1 MSEFPRPTDVQA
13 LAWPAIQEHR
23 HTLIA
28 APTGSGK
35 TLAAFLATI
44 DQLVRW
50 ALDGR
55 LTDRTLV
62 VYVSPLKA
70 LSNDIERNLQRPL
83 EGIRE
88 QLRAAGLPDVR
99 LRVMVRTGDTKTS
112 DRTAMTKHPPHILV
126 TTPESLFILL
136 TSDGGRRMLGDVRT
150 VIVDEIHALVRD
162 KRGSHLSLSLERLE
176 RLTGRRLARI
186 GLSATQKPIETVAQF
201 LVGMGRTEPSSC
213 TIVNT
218 GHSRRLDLAI
228 EVPRSP
234 LTSVM
239 ANEVWEEIYE
249 RLVTLIQEHRTTLV
263 FVNTR
268 KMSER
273 ISYQLR
279 ARLGDDVVRGHH
291 GSMSKEHRLEAEQK
305 LKSGALRALVATA
318 SLELGIDI
326 GSVDLVCQLGSP
338 KSIATFLQR
347 VGRSGHT
354 ITGIPKG
361 RLFPLSRDELVECT
375 AVLDAVRRGELDTL
389 IIPEAPIDIL
399 GQQIVAETS
408 AEEYGEDDLYGLV
421 RAAYPYRN
429 LGRTAFDE
437 VIAMLSQGFTHRR
450 GRSGAYLHHDAVNG
464 RVRAR
469 RGARLAAIMNGGA
482 IPDTFDYD
490 VILEPTNTFIGTLNE
505 DYAIESMAGD
515 VFQLAN
521 KSWQI
526 VKIGNGFVR
535 VIDAGQAPPS
545 IPFWLGEAP
554 GRSNELST
562 AVARLRE
569 DISTRLGE
577 WHGADRGE
585 SVDTASLRRRIVPAL
600 EWLKSELGLSDPAA
614 EQLATYLMLSK
625 IALGEIPSQRRLV
638 MERFFD
644 EAGDMHLVIHS
655 PFGSRLNRAWGLA
668 LRKRFCRKF
677 NFELQAAANED
688 AIMMSLGSTHSFPL
702 DEVYSYLH
710 SGSVRN
716 ILVQAL
722 LDAPMFE
729 VRWRWNASRSLAL
742 LRRRNGKR
750 VPAQLQRMNAQDLVA
765 LVFPDQLA
773 CLENI
778 SGDREVPDHP
788 LVRQTI
794 HDCLTE
800 AMDIDGLES
809 LLRRIEKREI
819 PTNALDLREPSPL
832 AQEILNARPYAF
844 LDDAPLEER
853 RSRAVAGRSWLDLSE
868 ATDLAQLDPS
878 VIQAVQEQAWP
889 DAESADELHEAL
901 MWLGFVTEPEI
912 RMHEWSQWFDELAAS
927 RRVAVVHTGTVRLLI
942 AVERWPMFKAVF
954 PSAHTG
960 GEVSVPA
967 AYASQ
972 EWSRESALVEV
983 VRGRLEGLG
992 PVTALGV
999 ANSMGVAESDVARAL
1014 AALENEGFA
1023 FRGKYRPGVEEEEWC
1038 ERRLLARIHRGTLDK
1053 LRREIE
1059 PVSAAD
1065 FMRYLFAWHRLEH
1078 GQQPEGPDSLAVVL
1092 GQLEGY
1098 EAPAAAWEGDIL
1110 PARVADYDY
1119 AWLDMA
1125 CLSGKTAWGRFRGA
1139 RSGGGPVKSTPIML
1153 VSRGNLELWQ
1163 SLYQNGH
1170 AADLATN
1177 TKTVLEFLTE
1187 RGASFFDEI
1196 VGRTGLLKSQV
1207 EESIAELVSAGKIA
1221 SDSFAGLRAL
1231 LVPQKYRSQ
1240 GQERRHKIAFSM
1252 DQAGRWSVVPTKTG
1266 AGDRDVKELV
1276 ARTLLH
1282 RYGVVFRRLAERES
1296 IAPPW
1301 RELLRVY
1308 RTLEARGEAR
1318 GGRFVDGVWGEQYA
1332 LPEAVTKLRA
1342 VRNEAP
1348 AGHVV
1353 SLSAADPVNLHGVL
1367 PQGERVSTLITNR
1380 VLYRDGVVIAI
1391 LESGEVKW
1399 PAAVADADQ
1408 WQFKNALLQRRVPPK
1423 LKAYLGKGIG

>member
-1 MSEFPRPTDVQA
+1 MDEFPHPTEIQS
-13 LAWPAIQEHR
+13 LAWPAIRQRR

-35 TLAAFLATI
+35 TLAAFLAAINDFVVLGLNGT
-44 DQLVRW
+44 L
-50 ALDGR
+50 A
-55 LTDRTLV
+55 DRTHI

-70 LSNDIERNLQRPL
+70 LSNDIEKNLQRPI

-88 QLRAAGLPDVR
+88 QLKSAGLPDVR
-99 LRVMVRTGDTKTS
+99 IRVMVRTGDTKPS

-126 TTPESLFILL
+126 TTPESLFLLL
-136 TSDGGRRMLGDVRT
+136 TSESGRKMLSGVHT
-150 VIVDEIHALVRD
+150 VMVDEIHALVRD

-176 RLTGRRLARI
+176 RVTGRPFVRI
-186 GLSATQKPIETVAQF
+186 GLSATQKPIDEVALF
-201 LVGMGRTEPSSC
+201 LTGVGDGRNDC
-213 TIVNT
+213 AIVNT
-218 GHSRRLDLAI
+218 GHTRRWDLAM

-234 LTSVM
+234 LGAVM
-239 ANEVWEEIYE
+239 AMEVWEEVYD
-249 RLVTLIQEHRTTLV
+249 RLVQLILEHRTTLV

-279 ARLGDDVVRGHH
+279 ERLGAEAVAGHH
-291 GSMSKEHRLEAEQK
+291 GSMSKDHRLDAEQR
-305 LKSGALRALVATA
+305 LKAGSLRALVATA

-354 ITGIPKG
+354 IAGTPKG
-361 RLFPLSRDELVECT
+361 RLFPLSRDELVECA
-375 AVLDAVRRGELDTL
+375 AVMDAVRRGELDRL
-389 IIPEAPIDIL
+389 VIPQKPLDIL
-399 GQQIVAETS
+399 SQQIVAEVAMEAS
-408 AEEYGEDDLYGLV
+408 GESELFD
-421 RAAYPYRN
+421 RMRRAYPYRDMT
-429 LGRTAFDE
+429 RREFDD
-437 VIAMLSQGFTHRR
+437 IITMLANGFTHRR
-450 GRSGAYLHHDAVNG
+450 GRSGAYLHHDAVNQQL
-464 RVRAR
+464 RAR

-482 IPDTFDYD
+482 IPDLFDYD
-490 VILEPTNTFIGTLNE
+490 VILEPSNTFIGSLNE

-535 VIDAGQAPPS
+535 VVDAGEAPPS
-545 IPFWLGEAP
+545 IPFWLGETP
-554 GRSNELST
+554 GRTDELSF
-562 AVARLRE
+562 AVARLRDE
-569 DISTRLGE
+569 LSSRFGEADELG
-577 WHGADRGE
+577 GE
-585 SVDTASLRRRIVPAL
+585 TASDEASIQRRLAPAVA
-600 EWLKSELGLSDPAA
+600 WLKTAIGLGDAAA
-614 EQLATYLMLSK
+614 EQLATYVTLSK
-625 IALGEIPSQRRLV
+625 IALGAIPTQDQLV

-655 PFGSRLNRAWGLA
+655 PYGSRINRAWGLS
-668 LRKRFCRKF
+668 LRKRFCRQF

-702 DEVYSYLH
+702 DEVYGYLH
-710 SGSVRN
+710 SKTVRA

-722 LDAPMFE
+722 FDAPMFE
-729 VRWRWNASRSLAL
+729 SRWRWNAARSLAF

-750 VPAQLQRMNAQDLVA
+750 VPAQLQRMHAQDLVA

-788 LVRQTI
+788 LVQQTI

-800 AMDIDGLES
+800 AMDIEGLER
-809 LLRRIEKREI
+809 LLTRIENQKIRLI
-819 PTNALDLREPSPL
+819 AKDLREPSPM

-868 ATDLAQLDPS
+868 ATDLAQLDPA
-878 VIQAVQEQAWP
+878 VIRSVQEQAWP
-889 DAESADELHEAL
+889 EAETADELHEAL
-901 MWLGFVTEPEI
+901 MWLGFLTESELK
-912 RMHEWSQWFDELAAS
+912 RGGWMRLFDELVTS
-927 RRVAVVHTGTVRLLI
+927 RRATVVETPETRFWI
-942 AVERWPMFKAVF
+942 AVEQWPLFKAVY
-954 PSAHTG
+954 PSAHLTG
-960 GEVSVPA
+960 DVTVPP
-967 AYASQ
+967 AYLLR
-972 EWSRESALVEV
+972 EWSSDMALVEI

-992 PVTALGV
+992 PVTSRDIAS
-999 ANSMGVAESDVARAL
+999 AMGLADTAIDAAL
-1014 AALENEGFA
+1014 AALENEGFV
-1023 FRGKYRPGVEEEEWC
+1023 FRGQYRPGVSATEWC

-1053 LRREIE
+1053 LRKEIE

-1065 FMRYLFAWHRLEH
+1065 FLRYLFAWHRMEH
-1078 GQQPEGPDSLAVVL
+1078 GQQPEGPESLAVVL
-1092 GQLEGY
+1092 RQLEGY

-1110 PARVADYDY
+1110 PARLADYDY

-1125 CLSGKTAWGRFRGA
+1125 CLSGKTAWGRFRAGA
-1139 RSGGGPVKSTPIML
+1139 GGSGPVKGTPIML
-1153 VSRGNLELWQ
+1153 VSRAHLGLWQ
-1163 SLYQNGH
+1163 TLYQNGN
-1170 AADLATN
+1170 AELANPTRQ
-1177 TKTVLEFLTE
+1177 VLEFLRE

-1196 VGRTGLLKSQV
+1196 VRRTGLLKSHV
-1207 EESIAELVSAGKIA
+1207 EESLAELVSAGRVS

-1240 GQERRHKIAFSM
+1240 GQARRHKIPFSM
-1252 DQAGRWSVVPTKTG
+1252 EQAGRWSAVEKTEEQNPE
-1266 AGDRDVKELV
+1266 ALRELI

-1282 RYGVVFRRLAERES
+1282 RYGVVFRRLTEREN

-1308 RTLEARGEAR
+1308 RTLEARGEIR

-1342 VRNEAP
+1342 IRKETP
-1348 AGHVV
+1348 TGQTI
-1353 SLSAADPVNLHGVL
+1353 SISATDPLNLHGVL
-1367 PQGERVSTLITNR
+1367 PQGDKVASLTGNR
-1380 VLYRDGVVIAI
+1380 VLYKDGIVVAVMQG
-1391 LESGEVKW
+1391 GEIEFMNSVVDSDRW
-1399 PAAVADADQ
+1399 SLQ
-1408 WQFKNALLQRRVPPK
+1408 NALVQRRVPPR